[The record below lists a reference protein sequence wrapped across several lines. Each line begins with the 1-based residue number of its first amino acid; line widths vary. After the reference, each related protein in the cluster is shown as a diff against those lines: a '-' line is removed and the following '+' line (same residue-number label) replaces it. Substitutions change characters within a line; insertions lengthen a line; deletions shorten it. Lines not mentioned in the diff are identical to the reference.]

1 MNVEEFKKEVE
12 RHLIEDQ
19 KCTEEYK
26 DFLMKQYDEDF
37 EDFVKE
43 NWEPRVVAFGMA
55 IHYL

>member
-12 RHLIEDQ
+12 RYLIEDQ

-37 EDFVKE
+37 VKE